1 MVQAWSSTGTK
12 SNAITNCLQFQECSL
27 ASRERSAVTTAATDA
42 VNTTA
47 GVTVFLDPSGRR
59 WRTLLALSLP
69 ITLLFVAA
77 AIYGGFRIH
86 EAPAASPAAAAV
98 AVEDIAPG
106 PGEQP
111 LNEPFPVTASLAR

>member
-1 MVQAWSSTGTK
+1 MQTQD
-12 SNAITNCLQFQECSL
+12 CLQLPGYSL
-27 ASRERSAVTTAATDA
+27 TSRERSAVTTAASDA
-42 VNTTA
+42 VHTTA

-69 ITLLFVAA
+69 ITLLLVAA

-86 EAPAASPAAAAV
+86 EAPAASPARTAV

-106 PGEQP
+106 PGRSE
-111 LNEPFPVTASLAR
+111 ERRV